1 MKKGIFQIFANS
13 ISKAVAY
20 IKEPSAIYDTL
31 KLGLLTVDLEASN
44 QDVQFIGTDTV
55 KYQHIDFGDN
65 TLGSFD
71 KAAGYGV
78 KDLNL
83 TWKTLTLTQD
93 KGDSIKIDR
102 MDDEEAC
109 ANGIVKL
116 ANRYILTI
124 QAPAIDKY
132 RFGKILA
139 ANNTFCQA
147 ATPTDST
154 ILAKFLH
161 GKARLENARVDVN
174 NLICY
179 IAPAYKEL
187 LKAAAIKQGYFLH
200 GNWGGNLDAE
210 VEMVDGIKLVS
221 VPQNILGAGVCFIIL
236 HPNAVWAR
244 AKYQETE
251 FFDKIPGFGGR
262 KMQADIGVYHDAF
275 VYDELNRAI
284 YVQKTTAATTY
295 TVTYAAGAVGN
306 TSATTVSAATQAATA
321 ADGEF
326 TIASLT
332 SSNYTLSGKTIAGV
346 TDGYNFYNL
355 GDTYVMP
362 AHNVTLTVVWK

>member
-1 MKKGIFQIFANS
+1 MKKTNLFQFFANS

-20 IKEPSAIYDTL
+20 IKEPEAIYGTL
-31 KLGLLTVDLEASN
+31 KLGLLTIDLEAAN
-44 QDVQFIGTDTV
+44 EDVQFIGTDTL

-65 TLGSFD
+65 TLGTFNR
-71 KAAGYGV
+71 ATGYSA
-78 KDLNL
+78 KDINL

-93 KGDSIKIDR
+93 MGDSIKIDR

-132 RFGKILA
+132 RLGKIVG
-139 ANNTFCQA
+139 ANNAFCQA
-147 ATPTDST
+147 ATPTSST
-154 ILAKFLH
+154 ILEKFLH
-161 GKARLENARVDVN
+161 GRGRLENMRIDVSS
-174 NLICY
+174 LICY

-187 LKAAAIKQGYFLH
+187 LKAAALAKGYYAFDNWN
-200 GNWGGNLDAE
+200 GNIDAK

-221 VPQNILGAGVCFIIL
+221 IPQNLLGSGVCFIIL
-236 HPNAVWAR
+236 NPMAVWAK

-251 FFDKIPGFGGR
+251 FFDKIPGFGNR
-262 KMQADIGVYHDAF
+262 KMQADIGVYHDCF

-284 YVQKTTAATTY
+284 YIQKVTAATTY
-295 TVTYAAGAVGN
+295 SVTYAAGTG
-306 TSATTVSAATQAATA
+306 ATTVSAATQAATA